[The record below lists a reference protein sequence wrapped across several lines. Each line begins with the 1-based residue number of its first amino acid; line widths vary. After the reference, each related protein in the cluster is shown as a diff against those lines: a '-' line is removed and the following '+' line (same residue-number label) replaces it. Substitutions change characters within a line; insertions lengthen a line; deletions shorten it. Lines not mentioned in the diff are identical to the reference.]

1 MENFPVNVNTAGVC
15 QLAKITVPGGEKKG
29 QKIENKYIA
38 TCKRTEGPCSV
49 CPPWD
54 RACCYTPKQI
64 TIMYF
69 IILVSPDLAESDS
82 HKARSLCHCEIISKL
97 SDWKIFLQH

>member
-1 MENFPVNVNTAGVC
+1 MENKVNKQTNIV
-15 QLAKITVPGGEKKG
+15 
-29 QKIENKYIA
+29 A

-54 RACCYTPKQI
+54 RACCCTPKHI
-64 TIMYF
+64 TIFYNSDV
-69 IILVSPDLAESDS
+69 IVLLSSDLTESDS

-97 SDWKIFLQH
+97 SDWKISPGLKLIELS